1 MRAAI
6 LAIGSELL
14 GTTRLDTNSLRLTAV
29 LERYGVEL
37 VGKSVIGDDE
47 AAIAAE
53 LERRIATVDLML
65 VTGGL
70 GPTAD
75 DVTRSATATAL
86 GREITVDEEVVA
98 AIRQRFA
105 SLGRRMAEV
114 NRRQA
119 EVIAGAEI
127 LTNTHGTA
135 PGMRLEEGTATIF
148 LFPGVPHELEHL
160 ISVHLEPWLEAQTAA
175 SGTAERVER
184 SLLKLACVSESDVEQ
199 RLAPAYERFGR
210 DPIAVLASPGEIQIH
225 LAARG
230 SPAERR
236 AKLEAMRRHIR
247 ELAGEAVFVEDR
259 DDTLEA
265 VVATLL
271 DRDGATVSTAESCTG
286 GLLAERLTRVPG
298 SSGYFHG
305 GVVAYSNEFKTRL
318 LGISEELIATA
329 GAVSEPVARAMAQ
342 GVRTRYGTD
351 FGIGITGIAGP
362 GGGTDAKPVGTV
374 HIAVAGP
381 DDDAIEHR
389 RRRFPGDRQRVR
401 WQTSQLALEMLRRI
415 LRARV
420 PRSPEAGEKPT
431 MAQTGAT

>member
-47 AAIAAE
+47 EAIAAE
-53 LERRIATVDLML
+53 LERRIAGVELVL

-75 DVTRSATATAL
+75 DVTRAATATAL
-86 GREITVDEEVVA
+86 GRGVTIDEEVVE

-119 EVIAGAEI
+119 EVIAGAEV

-135 PGMRLEEGTATIF
+135 PGMRLEEAGATIF
-148 LFPGVPHELEHL
+148 LFPGVPHELDHM
-160 ISVHLEPWLEAQTAA
+160 IATHLEPWLDAQTAA
-175 SGTAERVER
+175 GGPQQRVER

-199 RLAPAYERFGR
+199 RLAPAYARFGR
-210 DPIAVLASPGEIQIH
+210 EPIAVLASPGEIQIH
-225 LAARG
+225 LAAWG
-230 SPAERR
+230 APAERR
-236 AKLEAMRRHIR
+236 ARLAAMREHIR

-259 DDTLEA
+259 DETLEA
-265 VVATLL
+265 VVAALL
-271 DRDGATVSTAESCTG
+271 ERAGATLTTAESCTG

-298 SSGYFHG
+298 SSGFFLG
-305 GVVAYSNEFKTRL
+305 GVVAYSNELKTRL
-318 LGISEELIATA
+318 LGISEELIASA
-329 GAVSEPVARAMAQ
+329 GAVSEPVAQAMAQ
-342 GVRTRYGTD
+342 GARTRYGTD
-351 FGIGITGIAGP
+351 FGIGITGVAGP
-362 GGGTDAKPVGTV
+362 GGGTAEKPVGTV

-381 DDDAIEHR
+381 GGDEVEHV

-401 WQTSQLALEMLRRI
+401 RQSSQLALEMLRRI
-415 LRARV
+415 LRARN
-420 PRSPEAGEKPT
+420 PAAKPAGR
-431 MAQTGAT
+431 